1 MPIRRHITTTID
13 EIDDS
18 ADSHS
23 PTNLPT
29 PLVGKPS
36 SDAQIET
43 PTEFPRDSGES
54 ETPFSQGSRFSPPTI
69 GRTFADLVVEFK
81 NDHRAMA
88 VILTVIPTVIF
99 AAKVNSLESL
109 QYPLAVAVILNVIW
123 FGTPVLVTLLR
134 KIKHPIAKM

>member
-29 PLVGKPS
+29 LLAGRPP

-43 PTEFPRDSGES
+43 PTEFLSDSGES
-54 ETPFSQGSRFSPPTI
+54 ETPPSQGSRFSLPTI

-81 NDHRAMA
+81 NDYRAMA
-88 VILTVIPTVIF
+88 VILTVIPVVIF
-99 AAKVNSLESL
+99 VTKEISPESL
-109 QYPLAVAVILNVIW
+109 RYALVVAVILNAIW
-123 FGTPVLVTLLR
+123 FSIPALVSLR
-134 KIKHPIAKM
+134 KIKRPAAKI